1 MICKKENK
9 KVETP
14 RMTDLW
20 EKRTF
25 RKGEEKEDQKIV
37 LLRRTIRIHR
47 VRRENSKKVNLVKVV
62 EKLKWLRIELSL

>member
-1 MICKKENK
+1 
-9 KVETP
+9 
-14 RMTDLW
+14 MTGLW

-37 LLRRTIRIHR
+37 LLRRTISRIHR

>member
-1 MICKKENK
+1 
-9 KVETP
+9 
-14 RMTDLW
+14 MTDLW